1 MFKRILALALVLAS
15 LLTLTAVAG
24 AEEKKVFPAGT
35 MTVYGYGNPQFL
47 QLYYDDF
54 LERHRDIAP
63 EVKIEVVQTKN
74 AQDSREKISMTYLS
88 GALEDLPTLAY
99 IDPVGLKDLANGGII
114 LDMTDYLTPL
124 LPDLVDGAA
133 NDATVRG
140 RIYGLPESVRP
151 QLLYY
156 NQKVFDEL
164 GIDPAQMTTVEKWI
178 ETGREI
184 KEKSNGE
191 VFLSYIDP
199 GRNTWRY
206 YGRRGLMPQANAR
219 IWDEN
224 GKVVIG
230 TDPGAKMA
238 FDALDT
244 MYQEDLLFKATV
256 FEPPLYDA
264 VREGKIAT
272 FYIGAFWDEFMRQN
286 VADVAGDWRVMNAP
300 VFESIGKGG
309 APVSQYYIIMNN
321 PEDPYTEL
329 ARMLWEDF
337 TFNIEARQAWVTKV
351 DEMNGPYANPISLKM
366 LEEPFWKEP
375 SDYYGGQSFRAGEA
389 AGLQNPSL
397 NLVVT
402 PQDAEADVIITAEV
416 ESYVAGDQT
425 MEQAIANMQK
435 NLEAK
440 IGTAAVD

>member
-1 MFKRILALALVLAS
+1 MKRILALVLVLAS
-15 LLTLTAVAG
+15 LLSLTAAAG
-24 AEEKKVFPAGT
+24 AQEQKVFPAGT

-99 IDPVGLKDLANGGII
+99 IDPVGLKDMANGGII
-114 LDMTDYLTPL
+114 LDMTDYLTPM
-124 LPDLVDGAA
+124 LPKLVDGAA
-133 NDATVRG
+133 NDATVGG
-140 RIYGLPESVRP
+140 RIFGLPESVRP
-151 QLLYY
+151 QLLFY
-156 NQKVFDEL
+156 NQKIFDEL
-164 GIDPAQMTTVEKWI
+164 GIDPAQMTTIEKWI

-191 VFLSYIDP
+191 VYLSYVDP

-206 YGRRGLMPQANAR
+206 YGRRGLLPQADGK

-230 TDPGAKMA
+230 TDPGTKMA
-238 FDALDT
+238 FDALNT
-244 MYQEDLLFKATV
+244 MYTEDMLFKATV

-286 VADVAGDWRVMNAP
+286 VADVAGDWRVMSAP
-300 VFESIGKGG
+300 VFESVGKAG
-309 APVSQYYIIMNN
+309 APVSQYYVIMNN
-321 PEDPYTEL
+321 PDDPYTEL

-337 TFNIEARQAWVTKV
+337 TFNTEAREAWVRKV
-351 DEMNGPYANPISLKM
+351 DEMNGPYANPISLEM
-366 LEEPFWKEP
+366 LEQPFWKEP
-375 SDYYGGQSFRAGEA
+375 SEYYGGQSFREA
-389 AGLQNPSL
+389 EANGLRNPSL

-402 PQDAEADVIITAEV
+402 PQDAEADVIITAEM
-416 ESYVAGDQT
+416 EAYVAGDQT
-425 MEQAIANMQK
+425 MEQAVANIQK

-440 IGTAAVD
+440 IGTAQVK